1 MMTCPKCRNKMW
13 VASSDTPEELFNYRF
28 ECTICGY
35 IEAEEDFD
43 VANDGINGPVF
54 LTFKDEKE
62 FEIEIDKLEFE
73 MQTRTV
79 REIDKSIIDG
89 SDYVIIA
96 WLNTRE
102 KLLGIMPEEYF
113 DHIVRA
119 REYFEE
125 IEDYERCIECKKLE
139 TKIKE
144 L

>member
-1 MMTCPKCRNKMW
+1 
-13 VASSDTPEELFNYRF
+13 
-28 ECTICGY
+28 
-35 IEAEEDFD
+35 
-43 VANDGINGPVF
+43 
-54 LTFKDEKE
+54 
-62 FEIEIDKLEFE
+62 

-102 KLLGIMPEEYF
+102 KLLGIVPEEYF

-125 IEDYERCIECKKLE
+125 IEDYERCTECKKLE